1 MGYKN
6 AWDEY
11 KAKNGVTPFDL
22 LNKNN
27 YIDKVESDK
36 RMDICLG
43 CPELI
48 KLTQTCKE
56 CGCFMKAKTRLAEA
70 SCPIGKW

>member
-27 YIDKVESDK
+27 YIDK
-36 RMDICLG
+36 
-43 CPELI
+43 
-48 KLTQTCKE
+48 
-56 CGCFMKAKTRLAEA
+56 
-70 SCPIGKW
+70 IGF